1 LPKAVPSKKP
11 PSYKSKTFPEQIQ
24 ISFVYHPMKLL
35 ILGLLV
41 VALLAAGSRRREWR
55 DGSGCYWQWR
65 SEARARAFEAREEA
79 REQERELRDQL
90 RAQRDAARAERD
102 RVRAEI
108 RREMQDFRRDWR
120 DSY

>member
-1 LPKAVPSKKP
+1 VPSKKP

-55 DGSGCYWQWR
+55 DGPDCSWRWR
-65 SEARARAFEAREEA
+65 SEARERAFEAREEA
-79 REQERELRDQL
+79 RERARELRQEL
-90 RAQRDAARAERD
+90 RAQRDAAREQRD
-102 RVRAEI
+102 RI
-108 RREMQDFRRDWR
+108 REQMRDFRRDWPNT
-120 DSY
+120 Y